1 MTTMMDRA
9 FHALRTWLGLA
20 DASEAHLT
28 PAHGWLLPA
37 PAEVLTRQRVA
48 QAVGCNTPAFGP
60 VVEG

>member
-9 FHALRTWLGLA
+9 FHVLRTWLGLA

-37 PAEVLTRQRVA
+37 PAEVPTRRRVA
-48 QAVGCNTPAFGP
+48 HARCNAPAFGA